1 MKKGLQTSLFS
12 IAGVAVM
19 AAILIA
25 VNWLGSRAKAR
36 IDLTEERAYTL
47 SSGTRAI
54 LAKLDTPVQVR
65 FYATRGEN
73 KMPVFLKNH
82 AQVAEDLLDEFRQAA
97 KGKIEVQ
104 KLDPE
109 PDSDAEDSAKLDGV
123 EGRMIELGNDPV
135 YLGFSVTMLDAKETE
150 PFLDPREER
159 QLEYKIAR
167 AISRVTT
174 TEKPVLG
181 VMSPLAMTGG
191 MNPMSMRTGRPS
203 PAWFA
208 YNELKRSFNV
218 KTVEMTAD
226 KIPDDVKVLLLVH
239 PKGLSEPAQWAIDQ
253 FVLRGGK
260 LMALLDPLAILD
272 PQAGGGPFGGGG
284 GSSSTL
290 DKLLGA
296 WGLKFDSTKV
306 VADMSYVGQTGQGP
320 NPTVLAL
327 TENAANKDDVLTSG
341 VSSIMLAFAG
351 AFTGAPAEGLKQTV
365 LLKSSKDSQFV
376 DPMMAQ
382 MSGPQL
388 KKDFSASGTEQTLAL
403 RLAGKF
409 KTAFPEGKPKAPATP
424 PNPGE
429 PKDEKKPDEA
439 AEPGLKES
447 TTDGVVILV
456 GDSDFIQDPLIGRE
470 AMSFGGQ
477 RFMDLQ
483 GSNLAFALGAID
495 QLAGDENLV
504 GVRSRAVR
512 ERPFTV
518 VNKMQTDAE
527 SRYQSKIKELEAG
540 LSTAQ
545 QKINE
550 LQRAKAGEKSQRFI
564 LSPEQQ
570 TEIANFRK
578 KEADVKKELKQVRK
592 SLNADIDS
600 LENRVKW
607 WNIGA
612 MPLLVIVVGILLS
625 VLRRKKT
632 AAA

>member
-1 MKKGLQTSLFS
+1 
-12 IAGVAVM
+12 M

-47 SSGTRAI
+47 SPGTRAI

-167 AISRVTT
+167 AISRVMKS
-174 TEKPVLG
+174 EKPVLG

-203 PAWFA
+203 PAWFV
-208 YNELKRSFNV
+208 YNELKRSFDV
-218 KTVEMTAD
+218 KTVEMTVD
-226 KIPDDVKVLLLVH
+226 KVPDDIKVLFLVH
-239 PKGLSEPAQWAIDQ
+239 PKGISEPAQWAIDQ

-260 LMALLDPLAILD
+260 LIALLDPLAILD
-272 PQAGGGPFGGGG
+272 AQGGGSPFGGG
-284 GSSSTL
+284 GSSSNL
-290 DKLLGA
+290 EKLLGA

-306 VADMSYVGQTGQGP
+306 VADMTYVGQTAQGP
-320 NPTVLAL
+320 NPTVLGL

-341 VSSIMLAFAG
+341 VSSLILAFAG
-351 AFTGAPAEGLKQTV
+351 EFTGTPADGLKQTV
-365 LLKSSKDSQFV
+365 LLKSSKDSQLV

-382 MSGPQL
+382 MGGGQL
-388 KKDFSASGTEQTLAL
+388 KKDFSPSGSEKTLAL

-409 KTAFPEGKPKAPATP
+409 KTAYPEGKPKGPDAPP
-424 PNPGE
+424 KPGE
-429 PKDEKKPDEA
+429 PKDEKKPDA
-439 AEPGLKES
+439 PAEQGLKES
-447 TTDGVVILV
+447 TADSVVVLV
-456 GDSDFIQDPLIGRE
+456 GDTDFIQDPLIGRE
-470 AMSFGGQ
+470 VMSFGGQ

-483 GSNLAFALGAID
+483 GSNLAFVQGAID
-495 QLAGDENLV
+495 QLAGDDNLIS
-504 GVRSRAVR
+504 VRSRAVR

-518 VNKMQTDAE
+518 VNKLQADAE
-527 SRYQSKIKELEAG
+527 SRYQSKIQELEAG

-550 LQRAKAGEKSQRFI
+550 LQRAKSGEKSQRFI

-607 WNIGA
+607 WNIAA
-612 MPLLVIVVGILLS
+612 MPIVVIILGVLLS
-625 VLRRKKT
+625 VMRRKKT